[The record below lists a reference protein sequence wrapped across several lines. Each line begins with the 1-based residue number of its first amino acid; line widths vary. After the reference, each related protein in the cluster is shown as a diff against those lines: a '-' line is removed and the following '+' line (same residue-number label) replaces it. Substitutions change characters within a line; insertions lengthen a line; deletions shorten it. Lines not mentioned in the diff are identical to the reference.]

1 MHVPPMD
8 VYLQRIVDAWKSLDE
23 FIGISFKGCA
33 VTTVPGGSGDH
44 LIHCFKTN
52 SEVSS
57 GFDALKKARAER
69 SLEELEDLIKKVD
82 LSPPLL
88 IKRLLKLMGETELE
102 IRIPNG
108 SPGSST
114 CSTSLYSSPAT
125 SVTNTPSPTPATAGS
140 FLTTSGRPKWLA
152 EPQWKSEAPQAV
164 CRISTSTALR
174 NQYSRTMNMGLNKL
188 SVLVMMEHERQI
200 ELGWITVKT
209 VKEQKELGEPK
220 RKRFKEKAFVL

>member
-1 MHVPPMD
+1 MTYGIKVYTKSGNMHVPPMD

-82 LSPPLL
+82 LS
-88 IKRLLKLMGETELE
+88 EEE
-102 IRIPNG
+102 YQEDSG
-108 SPGSST
+108 S
-114 CSTSLYSSPAT
+114 A
-125 SVTNTPSPTPATAGS
+125 
-140 FLTTSGRPKWLA
+140 LT
-152 EPQWKSEAPQAV
+152 
-164 CRISTSTALR
+164 
-174 NQYSRTMNMGLNKL
+174 
-188 SVLVMMEHERQI
+188 
-200 ELGWITVKT
+200 
-209 VKEQKELGEPK
+209 
-220 RKRFKEKAFVL
+220 FV